1 MAATFNDDAER
12 NFFVEH
18 PFTKHN
24 CLLYLQLL
32 GETKRVNRIAP
43 FLDEMRV
50 QGLEVEQ
57 HMYCAAISACGD
69 QVEAAMNLERDMIE
83 GTERRHVRVSVS
95 VSVSVRIYVRVC
107 LVRVCRLSLS

>member
-18 PFTKHN
+18 PFTKYN

-50 QGLEVEQ
+50 QGMDVDQ
-57 HMYCAAISACGD
+57 HLYCAAISACGD

-83 GTERRHVRVSVS
+83 GTFN
-95 VSVSVRIYVRVC
+95 C
-107 LVRVCRLSLS
+107 ASLSASCMCFLCFSQNLCSYSS